1 MLKDDF
7 MLYRKSFSIDGLNLK
22 FYIIKCTQLKTL
34 LSCKQ
39 FICRHRSIPFG
50 MSKIILLLVDG
61 RLYCKEIGCLFYS
74 IPFYCRTVA
83 FHKGDCVEPR
93 KMATTE
99 EIK

>member
-39 FICRHRSIPFG
+39 FIAGIGQF
-50 MSKIILLLVDG
+50 LLVCPK
-61 RLYCKEIGCLFYS
+61 LSFYLLMKDC
-74 IPFYCRTVA
+74 IAKKLVA
-83 FHKGDCVEPR
+83 FFIQYLFTVGL
-93 KMATTE
+93 
-99 EIK
+99 